1 MFTSILVII
10 GLALFETVS
19 SIDNAVIN
27 AQVLATMSKRAKRWF
42 LTYGLIIAVFLIRG
56 LLPFFIIWMA
66 NPGIGPV
73 GALSATF
80 SSDLSIRQ
88 SIEASAPLL
97 LIGGGT
103 FLLLLF
109 FHWLFLEKKNFG
121 LAGEQFIFSKGVWFY
136 AVVSILLTG
145 LVWLSLQVHP
155 FMAFSAAVG
164 SAAFFIT
171 NGFKENAK
179 TAEKELLSGNGSSDL
194 SKLLYL
200 EVIDATFSIDGVVGA
215 FAFTL
220 SVLLIFIGSGIGAYV
235 VREITLRNVEK
246 IQKYK
251 YLENGAMY
259 SIFFL
264 GCVMV
269 LDSFGFAIPEWVTPL
284 VTISIISV
292 FFYKSKVTPSV
303 VQR

>member
-1 MFTSILVII
+1 MFTSILIII

-27 AQVLATMSKRAKRWF
+27 AQVLTTMSKRAKRWF
-42 LTYGLIIAVFLIRG
+42 LTYGLIIAVFFIRG
-56 LLPFFIIWMA
+56 LFPFFIVWMA
-66 NPGIGPV
+66 NPAIGPL

-80 SSDLSIRQ
+80 SSDPHVRQ

-97 LIGGGT
+97 LTAGGT

-121 LAGEQFIFSKGVWFY
+121 LRGEKFIFSKGVWFY
-136 AVVSILLTG
+136 AVASVLLTG
-145 LVWLSLQVHP
+145 IIWLSLQTQP
-155 FMAFSAAVG
+155 SLALSAAIGFTV
-164 SAAFFIT
+164 FFIT

-179 TAEKELLSGNGSSDL
+179 TAEKELLAGKGSSDL

-200 EVIDATFSIDGVVGA
+200 EVIDATFSIDGVIGA

-220 SVLLIFIGSGIGAYV
+220 SILLIFIGNGIGAYI

-246 IQKYK
+246 IKKYK

-264 GCVMV
+264 GCVM
-269 LDSFGFAIPEWVTPL
+269 LLNSFGFTIPEWVTPL
-284 VTISIISV
+284 FTIIIISF
-292 FFYKSKVTPSV
+292 FFYKSKVASSV
-303 VQR
+303 V